1 VLPPIAW
8 RRAACGRRRA
18 QIVETM
24 VRGALEL
31 DFNHGFNHA
40 GFRLSPTRKFRNRV
54 GKRGTMGNPWGGVN
68 PDGFDEVN
76 DAGEVLRARI
86 SAGQKGKFTP
96 VEVWIVERDLTREQP
111 DKGQT
116 AAIGRVF
123 KRAHHRFGIAGG
135 VKNRSRQIA

>member
-1 VLPPIAW
+1 LSHALRIWCCRQSRGEGP
-8 RRAACGRRRA
+8 RAVG
-18 QIVETM
+18 
-24 VRGALEL
+24 GAHRSL